1 MIEQSQGFWCLWSG
15 KSRIPDICLVNL
27 FFYIATVLL
36 LMALPPAQAREIYI
50 QPSVNIRTIYDDNRR
65 MVTSSNSGGAGKS
78 VYGVISDALARIGV
92 RSNQYDVALN
102 SKFSLRRYDS
112 DVNLDSENIYLD
124 LTSNYKLSE
133 RTQFGLT
140 GNYTR
145 DTTLTSELLVTG
157 LVKDNRIRH
166 KWSLGPQWSYMLSKR
181 QSLQASYTHLD
192 ISYAKSAGRSR
203 LVDYTTDT
211 ASLTYN
217 MQWTALLRNY
227 ISLSWLSF
235 QVPDSNRQLSNV
247 VSKHTSRDTTQYSI
261 SIGADYQFL
270 PTWNASFMVGERFSS
285 AKSDSI
291 ILVSGRPVFGTH
303 STSSSSNQGL
313 IFSFSINK
321 QFEVGKAGLS
331 YSRSTSASGYG
342 RLQVFERLQANFDH
356 KITDHLR
363 FALRGGI
370 NKTSSSSNSNTRN
383 STSNRT
389 YYHVTPTLSWIFNR
403 QLKLSAGYRYR
414 KQKYANNN
422 EAAIS
427 NAVFLNFNYQWD
439 KLKTQR
445 Y

>member
-15 KSRIPDICLVNL
+15 KSRILDICLVNL
-27 FFYIATVLL
+27 FFYVATVLL

-65 MVTSSNSGGAGKS
+65 LVTSRNSGGAGKS
-78 VYGVISDALARIGV
+78 AYGVISDALARIGV

-124 LTSNYKLSE
+124 LTSNYNLSE

-145 DTTLTSELLVTG
+145 DTSLTSELLVTG
-157 LVKDNRIRH
+157 LVKDNRIRY
-166 KWSLGPQWSYMLSKR
+166 KWSLGPQWSYLLTER
-181 QSLQASYTHLD
+181 QSLQASYTHQD
-192 ISYAKSAGRSR
+192 VSYEKSAGRSS

-235 QVPDSNRQLSNV
+235 QIPDINSQINNLVAINS
-247 VSKHTSRDTTQYSI
+247 SRDTTQYSI

-270 PTWNASFMVGERFSS
+270 PTWNASFMVGERFSNT
-285 AKSDSI
+285 KSDSTT
-291 ILVSGRPVFGTH
+291 LLLGQPVPGTH
-303 STSSSSNQGL
+303 SSSSSSNQGL
-313 IFSFSINK
+313 IFSFSVDK
-321 QFEVGKAGLS
+321 QFEVGNAGLS
-331 YSRSTSASGYG
+331 YSRSTSASGNG

-356 KITDHLR
+356 KITDHLK
-363 FALRGGI
+363 FALTGGI
-370 NKTSSSSNSNTRN
+370 NKTSNSNTRN
-383 STSNRT
+383 SSSNRT

-403 QLKLSAGYRYR
+403 QLNLSAGYRYR
-414 KQKYANNN
+414 NQKYANNN